1 MGRKQ
6 FTFYRSFYEAILKIP
21 EEKRWQVM
29 EAVIRFALNLE
40 EPEGLDDE
48 QLMYFIL
55 AKPTLEASWRKA
67 ISGTIGGKN
76 GHRGPAKKIS
86 KGEIENENEIELEIE
101 LETETETETE
111 GFRAFWERYPVK
123 VGRAAAWEAWECVCL
138 NERDILSGLEDWIL
152 SKQWSMEG
160 GRFIPKPEKFLE
172 EGWWQQKPASV
183 GVPYGASGRLGQAE
197 LQAIDKLFKEDK

>member
-1 MGRKQ
+1 MVRKQ

-67 ISGTIGGKN
+67 CAGSIGK
-76 GHRGPAKKIS
+76 RGPAKKNN
-86 KGEIENENEIELEIE
+86 KGEIENEKELEIE
-101 LETETETETE
+101 FETETETETE